1 MVWIIGGGGGASMCK
16 ACSKQGG
23 LGACSPPENFNFQTF
38 IRYNLRLFSL
48 KTMFPYLNTLAN
60 ICMTIPVGTAS
71 SKKDLFD
78 PINFSNGF

>member
-1 MVWIIGGGGGASMCK
+1 MDYWGGGGGQVCAK
-16 ACSKQGG
+16 HAANKGVWG
-23 LGACSPPENFNFQTF
+23 HAPPPENFNFQTF